1 MVSSIS
7 IHSSARDDVRCQEE
21 ASDDDIFGIA
31 RYLAD
36 AVVHG
41 DISEEDGATALSEW
55 AAPDP
60 EVLERAATRLSRDSE
75 AEHLLRAAYQHAA

>member
-7 IHSSARDDVRCQEE
+7 IHSPAP
-21 ASDDDIFGIA
+21 DDDIFGITL
-31 RYLAD
+31 YLAD
-36 AVVHG
+36 AVEHG

-60 EVLERAATRLSRDSE
+60 TILERAAALLPRDSE
-75 AEHLLRAAYQHAA
+75 SEHLLRAAYRHAA